1 MVSKI
6 EIWGMVI
13 FILLATLTALAD
25 PGQIYGKIYTTD
37 NKILEGIIRWDKNEA
52 SWDDILD
59 GYKNLDSDKSRRS
72 RDSGRRERK
81 IKVLGVTV
89 FKEEGD
95 FDWNWGDEA
104 QSGIRVGHSRT
115 LIPDGDDQAILVL
128 KSGEKVEMKNSSTD
142 IGDGIRELL
151 VEDKNEGITELY
163 WEEIDKVE
171 FESTPKLES
180 GFGKRLYGTLTTRRG
195 EAYTGFIC
203 WDIDEVYDTDI
214 LDGKDRQHN
223 RKIEFSKI
231 KSIESRSSQSSLV
244 TMKDGRELRL
254 EESNDVDSG
263 NRGVAISDPALGRIL
278 ISWDEFDFVEFKDPP
293 PGPSYDSFD
302 GGKRL
307 HGTVYTESGEK
318 YTGDIKWDDD
328 EEYSWEMLN
337 GNYEDAQ
344 FDIEFGF
351 VKSIEKISSRSS
363 TVTLKDGRSFKLRD
377 SNDINSENKGI
388 YVSTG
393 QDEITVDWDEFE
405 KVEFSK

>member
-1 MVSKI
+1 
-6 EIWGMVI
+6 
-13 FILLATLTALAD
+13 
-25 PGQIYGKIYTTD
+25 
-37 NKILEGIIRWDKNEA
+37 
-52 SWDDILD
+52 
-59 GYKNLDSDKSRRS
+59 
-72 RDSGRRERK
+72 
-81 IKVLGVTV
+81 
-89 FKEEGD
+89 
-95 FDWNWGDEA
+95 
-104 QSGIRVGHSRT
+104 
-115 LIPDGDDQAILVL
+115 
-128 KSGEKVEMKNSSTD
+128 
-142 IGDGIRELL
+142 
-151 VEDKNEGITELY
+151 
-163 WEEIDKVE
+163 
-171 FESTPKLES
+171 
-180 GFGKRLYGTLTTRRG
+180 
-195 EAYTGFIC
+195 
-203 WDIDEVYDTDI
+203 
-214 LDGKDRQHN
+214 
-223 RKIEFSKI
+223 
-231 KSIESRSSQSSLV
+231 
-244 TMKDGRELRL
+244 MKDGRELRL